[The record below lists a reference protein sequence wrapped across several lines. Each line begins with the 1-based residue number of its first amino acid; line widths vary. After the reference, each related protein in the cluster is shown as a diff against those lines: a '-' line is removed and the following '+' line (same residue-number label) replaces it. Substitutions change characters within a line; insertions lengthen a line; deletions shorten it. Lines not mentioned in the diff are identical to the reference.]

1 MNEFHEANRRGWDAA
16 ALAGLGQVDRT
27 RDWRACHRDAS
38 LVFNAPELNWLA
50 NVRGKTVCV
59 LGSGDN
65 LAVFALAGL
74 GAQVTSVDIS
84 QEQLNI
90 AKKRAAALGISARF
104 IRADVVDLAA
114 LADDLFEV
122 VYTGGHVAVWVSD
135 LWKYYSEALRVL
147 KPGGLFIVN
156 EYHPFRR
163 IWKECKDALEVE
175 FGYLDRGPH
184 QWDRDEYIPGAK
196 PGSLPA
202 YEFHWTVS
210 ELLAA
215 VVDAGAELL
224 SLNELG
230 CAPES
235 WEAAPLA
242 GLPQSLL
249 IVARKKAGRK
259 T

>member
-90 AKKRAAALGISARF
+90 AKKRAL
-104 IRADVVDLAA
+104 
-114 LADDLFEV
+114 
-122 VYTGGHVAVWVSD
+122 T
-135 LWKYYSEALRVL
+135 
-147 KPGGLFIVN
+147 
-156 EYHPFRR
+156 
-163 IWKECKDALEVE
+163 
-175 FGYLDRGPH
+175 
-184 QWDRDEYIPGAK
+184 
-196 PGSLPA
+196 
-202 YEFHWTVS
+202 
-210 ELLAA
+210 
-215 VVDAGAELL
+215 
-224 SLNELG
+224 
-230 CAPES
+230 
-235 WEAAPLA
+235 
-242 GLPQSLL
+242 
-249 IVARKKAGRK
+249 
-259 T
+259 